1 MPTELK
7 MELYQFLNLKIELLR
22 LLIGLKFNQW
32 IIKLEKIRDKMVD
45 LYKTGLHL
53 FKILLKLLFQEIK
66 QNQAWT
72 TILNLRDPLTDL
84 FLWLLKTRPFLKTG
98 KILQFLNKEIIKPC
112 LNQILDL
119 LNLLQDLLK
128 SILVL
133 KQNKLMLLIYLQKR
147 LSTLALQINVF
158 KPWIKLLNRTKKFAS
173 GMKLQEIMW
182 FVMQKTT
189 QANVEEISVQMLTLI
204 LQDTLCVLHLLF
216 VALQLFS
223 WRSMQIC
230 LLSLPILSKCVSI
243 RSISTKLI
251 L

>member
-7 MELYQFLNLKIELLR
+7 MELYQFLNLKTELLR
-22 LLIGLKFNQW
+22 LLIRLKFNLW

-45 LYKTGLHL
+45 LYKIGLRL
-53 FKILLKLLFQEIK
+53 FKIQLKLLFQIIK

-72 TILNLRDPLTDL
+72 TILNLSDPLTDL
-84 FLWLLKTRPFLKTG
+84 FLWLLKTRPFLKIG

-112 LNQILDL
+112 LNQIQDL

-133 KQNKLMLLIYLQKR
+133 KQNKLMLLTHLQKR

-173 GMKLQEIMW
+173 GMKLQEIM
-182 FVMQKTT
+182 
-189 QANVEEISVQMLTLI
+189 
-204 LQDTLCVLHLLF
+204 
-216 VALQLFS
+216 
-223 WRSMQIC
+223 
-230 LLSLPILSKCVSI
+230 
-243 RSISTKLI
+243 
-251 L
+251 